1 MITRAGIPLI
11 ALGLTTLSS
20 RPPQARP
27 IDRVGW
33 LQGCWIQ
40 TSPQRTIEEHWMP
53 PRGNSM
59 IGMGRTVRGDSL
71 VEFEVVVVRERGSDL
86 VYEAHPSGQ
95 PSAEFVAESL
105 GVASVL
111 FANPAHD
118 FPQRVGY
125 RRVSADSLVGWIE
138 GTMGGQNRRIE
149 FPYRR
154 TACYMR
160 K

>member
-1 MITRAGIPLI
+1 MIARLAIPI
-11 ALGLTTLSS
+11 VALGVAALSAAA
-20 RPPQARP
+20 PQARP
-27 IDRVGW
+27 IDRVAW
-33 LQGCWIQ
+33 LQGCWTQ
-40 TSPQRTIEEHWMP
+40 ASPRRTIEEQWMA

-71 VEFEVVVVRERGSDL
+71 VEFEVVVIRERGSDL

-105 GVASVL
+105 GVASVV

-125 RRVSADSLVGWIE
+125 RRAGADSLVGWIA
-138 GTMGGQNRRIE
+138 GTMGGQSRRLE
-149 FPYRR
+149 FPYSR
-154 TACYMR
+154 TECYIR

>member
-1 MITRAGIPLI
+1 
-11 ALGLTTLSS
+11 
-20 RPPQARP
+20 
-27 IDRVGW
+27 
-33 LQGCWIQ
+33 
-40 TSPQRTIEEHWMP
+40 MP

-95 PSAEFVAESL
+95 AAAEFVAESL
-105 GVASVL
+105 GVASVV
-111 FANPAHD
+111 FANPTHD

-125 RRVSADSLVGWIE
+125 RRVGADSLIGWIQ
-138 GTMGGQNRRIE
+138 GSMGGQDRKIE
-149 FPYRR
+149 FPYSR
-154 TACYMR
+154 TECA